1 MVLVGLTLLTMHAQ
15 CRHVFCHE
23 ICIDPIKLHA
33 KRGFKMLC
41 GFDVSVP
48 WPLYW
53 VRYSTIHLLCPELIS
68 IKVAYPHKLANF
80 RVEQLLESWY
90 EAAIE

>member
-1 MVLVGLTLLTMHAQ
+1 
-15 CRHVFCHE
+15 
-23 ICIDPIKLHA
+23 
-33 KRGFKMLC
+33 MLC
-41 GFDVSVP
+41 GFDVPVSVP

-68 IKVAYPHKLANF
+68 IKVAYSHKLANF

-90 EAAIE
+90 EAAIG